1 MTLAKGGDRGTY
13 SSDIVFFFFRG
24 AAGRLAD
31 AAAFQ
36 QLQADKQAAAQQ
48 AARDKEEIEKL
59 RAELSSVK
67 SVALCWCAQLSE
79 HDTAAQ
85 APLEAEKGQKAEI
98 DEAEKVLQSMGTVST
113 V

>member
-1 MTLAKGGDRGTY
+1 M
-13 SSDIVFFFFRG
+13 S
-24 AAGRLAD
+24 

-67 SVALCWCAQLSE
+67 SVLSE
-79 HDTAAQ
+79 HDIAAQ
-85 APLEAEKGQKAEI
+85 ARLEAEKAEI
-98 DEAEKVLQSMGTVST
+98 DKAEKVLQSMGM
-113 V
+113 

>member
-1 MTLAKGGDRGTY
+1 M
-13 SSDIVFFFFRG
+13 S
-24 AAGRLAD
+24 

-67 SVALCWCAQLSE
+67 SVLSSASTTPPRRR
-79 HDTAAQ
+79 HWRPRRVRT
-85 APLEAEKGQKAEI
+85 QKAEI